1 MSIRVLLVDD
11 EIEFLETLSKRL
23 ARREIEAFQASSG
36 EQALEFLAAN
46 DVDVVVLDV
55 KMRGMDG
62 IETLKRIKSAKPE
75 QEVIMLTGHASMEAA
90 IQGMQLG
97 AFDYIMKPADINQL
111 LYKIEDARKKQ
122 GLSAGRTRP
131 NGEGGR

>member
-1 MSIRVLLVDD
+1 MSTRVLLVDD
-11 EIEFLETLSKRL
+11 EIEFLETLCKRL

-36 EQALEFLAAN
+36 EQALEFLSAN

-62 IETLKRIKSAKPE
+62 IETLKRIKAAKPE

-111 LYKIEDARKKQ
+111 LYKIEDARKKR
-122 GLSAGRTRP
+122 GLTAGRTRR

>member
-55 KMRGMDG
+55 KMPGMDG
-62 IETLKRIKSAKPE
+62 IETLKRIKAAKPE

>member
-11 EIEFLETLSKRL
+11 ETEFLETLSKRL
-23 ARREIEAFQASSG
+23 ARREIEAFKASSG
-36 EQALEFLAAN
+36 EEALEFLAAN

-62 IETLKRIKSAKPE
+62 IETLKRIKAAKPQ

>member
-1 MSIRVLLVDD
+1 MSTRVLLVDD
-11 EIEFLETLSKRL
+11 EIEFLDTLCKRL
-23 ARREIEAFQASSG
+23 ARREVEAFQASSG
-36 EQALEFLAAN
+36 EQALEFLSAN

-62 IETLKRIKSAKPE
+62 IETLKRIKAAKPE

-97 AFDYIMKPADINQL
+97 AFDYIMKPADIDQL
-111 LYKIEDARKKQ
+111 LYKIEDARKKR
-122 GLSAGRTRP
+122 GLTAGRTLR